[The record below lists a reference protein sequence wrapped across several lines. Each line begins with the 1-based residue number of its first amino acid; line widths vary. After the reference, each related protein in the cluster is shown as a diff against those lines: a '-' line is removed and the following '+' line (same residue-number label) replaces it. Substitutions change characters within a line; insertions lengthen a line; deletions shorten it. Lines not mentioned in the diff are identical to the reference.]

1 MIEDAYGDAQPPKQV
16 LVAELPDDASVWEAW
31 LEHRRGNAVSL
42 RVPRRGAKRRLM
54 ETARRNAE
62 EEFQR
67 HRLKRA
73 SDHNARAAA
82 LRNLQE
88 RLDLPD
94 PPLRIEAYDISTIQ
108 GTDTVGS
115 MVVMEDGLPKR
126 RDYRRFKVRSV
137 SGQDDFA
144 AMEEVL
150 TRRLTAHLSE
160 RLQPVEERGSFAYPP
175 SLLLVDGGAGQLG
188 RAVSVLASLGLDIPV
203 VGLAKRLE
211 EVYVPGRPEP
221 LRIPRGEPALHLLQQ
236 IRDEAHRFAIGYHRT
251 LRSRRMVGSVLDEV
265 PGIGPE
271 RRKALMRRF
280 GSIKRMREATV
291 DELASVVPSRVATD
305 LHAVLVGDQPSGSR
319 GEE

>member
-1 MIEDAYGDAQPPKQV
+1 
-16 LVAELPDDASVWEAW
+16 
-31 LEHRRGNAVSL
+31 
-42 RVPRRGAKRRLM
+42 
-54 ETARRNAE
+54 
-62 EEFQR
+62 
-67 HRLKRA
+67 
-73 SDHNARAAA
+73 
-82 LRNLQE
+82 LQE
-88 RLDLPD
+88 RLDLPE

-126 RDYRRFKVRSV
+126 RDYRRFKVRTV

-160 RLQPVEERGSFAYPP
+160 RSQPVEERGSFAYPP

-188 RAVSVLASLGLDIPV
+188 RAVSVLATLGLDIPV

-211 EVYVPGRPEP
+211 EVYIPGRPEP
-221 LRIPRGEPALHLLQQ
+221 MRIPRGEPALHLLQQ
-236 IRDEAHRFAIGYHRT
+236 IRDEAHRFAVSYHRT
-251 LRSRRMVGSVLDEV
+251 LRSRRMVGSVLDDV
-265 PGIGPE
+265 PGIGPA

-291 DELASVVPSRVATD
+291 AELAAVVPSSVATD
-305 LHAVLVGDQPSGSR
+305 LHAVLVGDLPAGPR
-319 GEE
+319 EVT